1 MAVLAYVVLGLLGV
15 PVFTAGGGPSYV
27 FQPTFGY
34 LIGFII
40 GAWVTGAWRERYGA
54 ASLKRLLAGNILN
67 LVVVYALGM
76 AYVYAIN
83 TFYLGTPIGL
93 WPLVLY
99 CFILAIPGD
108 LCICIVSA
116 LFYRRVA
123 RHISV

>member
-1 MAVLAYVVLGLLGV
+1 M
-15 PVFTAGGGPSYV
+15 
-27 FQPTFGY
+27 
-34 LIGFII
+34 
-40 GAWVTGAWRERYGA
+40 TGAWRERYGA